1 MQIEKSIIC
10 FLIFYLFFT
19 NTQMKT
25 FMKIGALS
33 LALVASLLMLSN
45 TTKADTGTLT
55 LKINTG
61 TNSCVFGTSL
71 DLWSQW
77 MSFISALT
85 FSGYFTGTQSTFS
98 CTSNNGQNV
107 SLSLQSSNLTNAT
120 SQSISSGVVTL
131 QTNPNRV
138 SSWSCLTGAGT
149 TSRTSI
155 SSAQIVLSKNNNP
168 GQVCIVSVTGIQ
180 LKVVAPIAQ
189 AIGTYTWTLT
199 ITQVLNN

>member
-1 MQIEKSIIC
+1 MNLHCIISMKRIIGIC
-10 FLIFYLFFT
+10 ILGISLIL
-19 NTQMKT
+19 
-25 FMKIGALS
+25 
-33 LALVASLLMLSN
+33 SLLMLSN
-45 TTKADTGTLT
+45 ITKADIWTLT
-55 LKINTG
+55 LTINSG
-61 TNSCVFGTSL
+61 TKSCEFGTSL
-71 DLWSQW
+71 NLWSQAW
-77 MSFISALT
+77 SLSSPLI
-85 FSGYFTGTQSTFS
+85 FSGYFTGTSSTFS

-107 SLSLQSSNLTNAT
+107 SISLQSSDLTNAT
-120 SQSISSGVVTL
+120 SQSISSGVVSL

-155 SSAQIVLSKNNNP
+155 SGAQIVLSKNNNP

-199 ITQVLNN
+199 VTQILNN